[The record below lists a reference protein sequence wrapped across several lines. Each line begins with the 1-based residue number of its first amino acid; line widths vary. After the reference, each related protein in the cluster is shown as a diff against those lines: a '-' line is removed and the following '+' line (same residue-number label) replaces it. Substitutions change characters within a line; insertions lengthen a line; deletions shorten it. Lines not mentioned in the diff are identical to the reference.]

1 MALLQQNL
9 QDLYLD
15 TALPWIEYIIE
26 EEYEMYPKIS
36 QMLFNIRDMKYG
48 IAQHAQVSSL
58 TAAAQVGEG
67 EELPQ
72 DRVYQ
77 GFSTTFKSKK
87 YGILLA
93 TSQEVIDH
101 EKYDSLSKNPKK
113 MGRAV
118 ATTCEIVAS
127 SVFNNAFTAAGS
139 DGQPL
144 CSQSHP
150 LLSPGAQTID
160 GSGLGK
166 NLLAVAE
173 DLSATALKDTLTLM
187 RQTVDSSGNNIMLQP
202 KRLVVPPALEFIAWE
217 ILHSA
222 YLPDTPNN
230 NLSSVGPESNYR
242 IDPVVWN
249 YLTDPTAFFLMTD
262 NVEHDLYFFWDKQPE
277 VKSQMEFK
285 TDVALSRILTR
296 FTVGYS
302 DWRGIVGT
310 PGV

>member
-1 MALLQQNL
+1 MLLQQNL

-15 TALPWIEYIIE
+15 TALPWIEHIIE
-26 EEYEMYPKIS
+26 EEYEKYPQIS
-36 QMLFNIRDMKYG
+36 QEIFNIRDMKFG
-48 IAQHAQVSSL
+48 IAQHTQVSALS
-58 TAAAQVGEG
+58 AAAEVGEG

-72 DRVYQ
+72 DRVFQ
-77 GFSTTFKSKK
+77 GYSTTYHSKK

-118 ATTCEIVAS
+118 ATTCEIVSAA
-127 SVFNNAFTAAGS
+127 VFNTAFSAAGS

-144 CSQSHP
+144 FSTAHP
-150 LLSPGAQTID
+150 LLSPGSSGID
-160 GSGLGK
+160 GAGVGK

-173 DLSATALKDTLTLM
+173 DLSASSLKDMLTLM
-187 RQTVDSSGNNIMLQP
+187 RKTVDTSGNNIMLTP
-202 KRLVVPPALEFIAWE
+202 NRLLVPPELEFIAWE

-242 IDPVVWN
+242 IKPIVWN
-249 YLTDPTAFFLMTD
+249 YLTDSNGWFLLSD
-262 NVEHDLYFFWDKQPE
+262 NVEHDMYFFWDKQPE

-302 DWRGIVGT
+302 DWRGVCGT

>member
-1 MALLQQNL
+1 MLMQQNL

-15 TALPWIEYIIE
+15 TALPWIEHIIE
-26 EEYEMYPKIS
+26 EEYMQYPKIS
-36 QMLFNIRDMKYG
+36 QEIFNIRDMKYG
-48 IAQHAQVSSL
+48 IAQHTQVSSL
-58 TAAAQVGEG
+58 SAAGEVGEG
-67 EELPQ
+67 EEIPQ

-77 GFSTTFKSKK
+77 GYSTTFKSKK
-87 YGILLA
+87 YGILLS

-118 ATTCEIVAS
+118 ASTCEI
-127 SVFNNAFTAAGS
+127 TAAAIFNTAFSTNGS
-139 DGQPL
+139 DGVPL
-144 CSQSHP
+144 FSVSHP
-150 LLSPGAQTID
+150 LLSPGA
-160 GSGLGK
+160 GLGS
-166 NLLAVAE
+166 NRLAVDS
-173 DLSATALKDTLTLM
+173 DLSASSLKDMLTLL
-187 RQTVDSSGNNIMLQP
+187 RKTVDTSGNLIYIEP
-202 KRLVVPPALEFIAWE
+202 KRLLVPPELEFVAYE

-230 NLSSVGPESNYR
+230 NVSGVGPESNYKLSG
-242 IDPVVWN
+242 VVWN
-249 YLTDPTAFFLMTD
+249 YLTDSDGWFVMGD

-302 DWRGIVGT
+302 DWRGVVGT
-310 PGV
+310 PGA